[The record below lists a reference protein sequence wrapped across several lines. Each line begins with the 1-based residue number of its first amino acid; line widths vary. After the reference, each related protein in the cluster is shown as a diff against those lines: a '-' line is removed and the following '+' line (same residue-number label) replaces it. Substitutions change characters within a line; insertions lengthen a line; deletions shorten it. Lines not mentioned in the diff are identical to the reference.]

1 MNKKTTITRR
11 DFLRAGAVLGG
22 TALVGLPEPLSGRWM
37 AEGQTTAPPTV
48 DRLAV
53 RVVVD
58 SYEDAVVRS
67 TKVGNVEV
75 QRAGWVPVPGA
86 GLQKRLHNEFGLS
99 LHLESRRGGE
109 TRNYLLDFGFTP
121 GALLNNLEVLRI
133 DSAPLDALILS
144 HGHIDHL
151 GGMIALL
158 KRDRPKMRGELPL
171 YVGGEDAFCYR
182 WVQLASGQREPF
194 GVLDRRELA
203 AANVRVIM
211 ADKPA
216 VIAGQAFTT
225 GPIPRKGFEKTL
237 PAFLVEVGVR
247 DGAGCDPTSF
257 SKEEQEGKVVAD
269 QFRGEHATCFNV
281 KDRGLVVI
289 CSCGHA
295 GLINS
300 IRQAQAVS
308 GEQKVHAV
316 MGGFHLAPAPEPYIV
331 QSVQALKE
339 INPDYLIPMHCSG
352 AAFIRMAQLEMPD
365 KLILSYTG
373 SRYIFG
379 A

>member
-1 MNKKTTITRR
+1 MLDTIGVTRR
-11 DFLRAGAVLGG
+11 ALLRGSAVLGG
-22 TALVGLPEPLSGRWM
+22 AVLVSAPLERSERWLY
-37 AEGQTTAPPTV
+37 AQTSAAPVV

-53 RVVVD
+53 RVIVD

-67 TKVGNVEV
+67 AKVGTVEV
-75 QRAGWVPVPGA
+75 QRVGWVPVPGA

-99 LHLESRRGGE
+99 LHLESQEGGQ

-121 GALLNNLEVLRI
+121 GALMNNLEVLKI
-133 DSAPLDALILS
+133 DSASLDALILS

-151 GGMIALL
+151 GGLISLL
-158 KRDRPKMRGELPL
+158 KRDRAKMRGELPL

-194 GVLDRRELA
+194 GVLDRRELTA
-203 AANVRVIM
+203 VNVRVVV

-225 GPIPRKGFEKTL
+225 GPITRKGFEQVL
-237 PAFLVEVGVR
+237 PAFLVEVGFR
-247 DGAGCDPTSF
+247 EGAGCDPTSF
-257 SKEEQEGKVVAD
+257 PKEEQDGKIVSD

-295 GLINS
+295 GLVNS
-300 IRQAQAVS
+300 VRQAQAVS
-308 GEQKVHAV
+308 GVQRVHAV
-316 MGGFHLAPAPEPYIV
+316 MGGFHLAAAPEPYIV
-331 QSVQALKE
+331 QTIEALKE
-339 INPDYLIPMHCSG
+339 INPDYLIPMHCGG
-352 AAFIRMAQLEMPD
+352 AAFIRMAQREMPD

-379 A
+379 V